1 MKALVLTSKEDG
13 IIFNADYPT
22 PIAQIGE
29 VRIKVLAAA
38 LNHRDVWITQGQ
50 YAGIKY
56 PTVLGS
62 DGVGVVESVG
72 EGVSSELIGQTVII
86 NPNNQWG
93 DNQRHQSKQYH
104 ILGLP
109 KDGTLA
115 EFVTVD
121 ANKIRLAPP
130 TSKHRTSCCITFGR
144 INGLSSLVWSSAI
157 TSRRKSVN

>member
-13 IIFNADYPT
+13 VIFNADYPT

-62 DGVGVVESVG
+62 DGVGVVESVWVRAYQ
-72 EGVSSELIGQTVII
+72 VS
-86 NPNNQWG
+86 
-93 DNQRHQSKQYH
+93 
-104 ILGLP
+104 
-109 KDGTLA
+109 
-115 EFVTVD
+115 
-121 ANKIRLAPP
+121 
-130 TSKHRTSCCITFGR
+130 
-144 INGLSSLVWSSAI
+144 
-157 TSRRKSVN
+157 